1 MSNFTDSTGR
11 TLPAYRITRDGFT
24 LLTRGFTGKEAQRWK
39 LPTLTPLTTWR
50 PHYTSLRTRRRME
63 LAFSLPAEAAT
74 QVHHTV
80 FNASLS
86 LESWP
91 MFAS

>member
-1 MSNFTDSTGR
+1 MEAA
-11 TLPAYRITRDGFT
+11 LHQPAD
-24 LLTRGFTGKEAQRWK
+24 
-39 LPTLTPLTTWR
+39 TP
-50 PHYTSLRTRRRME
+50 RME

-86 LESWP
+86 LEGWP